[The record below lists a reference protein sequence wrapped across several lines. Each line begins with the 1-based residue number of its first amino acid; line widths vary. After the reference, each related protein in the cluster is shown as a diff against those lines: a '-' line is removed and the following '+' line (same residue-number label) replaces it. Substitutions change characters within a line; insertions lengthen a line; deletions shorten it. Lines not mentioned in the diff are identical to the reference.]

1 MLPFIPAVRCRQS
14 VGCHSE
20 NQFLRRLN
28 PKAAAVGLR
37 ISQSSA
43 GEPPKV
49 GGVGPSHLSPCT
61 CALLS
66 LCETACPTRACVC
79 TCLRSTALFV
89 RTNGGAYN
97 LAAIVCPAEQVA
109 RAVPQWPAQR
119 RQARCALEQHGRQ
132 GEASVRAAKR
142 GLIMARPMPGKHRI
156 CTSWRSVGVRPA
168 W

>member
-37 ISQSSA
+37 ILKAVCESRQGRRSGCFAS
-43 GEPPKV
+43 V
-49 GGVGPSHLSPCT
+49 SVHV
-61 CALLS
+61 ALLS

-109 RAVPQWPAQR
+109 RAVTQWPAQR
-119 RQARCALEQHGRQ
+119 RQAPCASEQQGRQ